1 MGEQAYACGT
11 DSCRTYANANIDGT
25 QIITKQDR
33 APDDATGMI
42 EVLSRQLRNL
52 YRAETHKYCEQV
64 SPSAAE
70 DEEGS
75 CRTSSTVLR
84 TSSKMKLSSLRR

>member
-1 MGEQAYACGT
+1 MGEQA
-11 DSCRTYANANIDGT
+11 CRAVQIKANLRERDIDGP

-42 EVLSRQLRNL
+42 EVRSQQLRNL

-64 SPSAAE
+64 SRVPQ
-70 DEEGS
+70 
-75 CRTSSTVLR
+75 
-84 TSSKMKLSSLRR
+84 KMRRARQTP